1 MNIPNIPTLPA
12 KGLCE
17 SCVDV
22 NCCFMSDMLEAHLT
36 CVKEYNTW
44 SYKHIDPA
52 SWDECSIDLPEF
64 TDDIIE
70 WCPMHA
76 VRPAQP
82 YSASEASA

>member
-1 MNIPNIPTLPA
+1 MNIPTIPTLPA

-22 NCCFMSDMLEAHLT
+22 NCCFMSDMLEAHLA

-76 VRPAQP
+76 VSPA
-82 YSASEASA
+82 